1 MNGNNSFSVS
11 SVNSYSQAFYELASE
26 NNLIDLI
33 EKQAISVLKIIVQS
47 NEFRLLIK
55 DPTNKKDVQLNAIN
69 KISEKFEFNELLKK
83 FLNFLI
89 VKRRFFYVEK
99 ILKDLLVICSNNR
112 GEIHA
117 KLTVA
122 KKLNDQ
128 EIEKI
133 KIELTQNF
141 GSNIKLDYKCD
152 PNLIGGLIIQI
163 GSIMIDTSLKS
174 KLQKIENKMIG
185 T

>member
-1 MNGNNSFSVS
+1 MSEKNNFSVTA
-11 SVNSYSQAFYELASE
+11 VNSYSQALYELATE
-26 NNLIDLI
+26 NKSLDLI
-33 EKQAISVLKIIVQS
+33 ETQVTAVIKLITESS
-47 NEFRLLIK
+47 EFKLLIK
-55 DPTNKKDVQLNAIN
+55 DPTNTKNVQLNVVNLIAD
-69 KISEKFEFNELLKK
+69 KFKFNELFKK
-83 FLNFLI
+83 FMNFLI
-89 VKRRFFYVEK
+89 IKRRFFYIEK
-99 ILKDLLVICSNNR
+99 ILKDFLVICSNKR

-133 KIELTQNF
+133 KLELTQNF
-141 GSNIKLDYKCD
+141 GSNIKLDYKHD

-163 GSIMIDTSLKS
+163 GSVMVDTSIKN

-185 T
+185 A

>member
-1 MNGNNSFSVS
+1 M
-11 SVNSYSQAFYELASE
+11 
-26 NNLIDLI
+26 
-33 EKQAISVLKIIVQS
+33 
-47 NEFRLLIK
+47 
-55 DPTNKKDVQLNAIN
+55 
-69 KISEKFEFNELLKK
+69 
-83 FLNFLI
+83 NFLI
-89 VKRRFFYVEK
+89 IKRRFFFIEK
-99 ILKDLLVICSNNR
+99 NLKDFLIICSNKR

-133 KIELTQNF
+133 KLELTENF
-141 GSNIKLDYKCD
+141 GSNIKLDYKYD

-163 GSIMIDTSLKS
+163 GSVMVDTSIKN

-185 T
+185 A